1 VIRHREQAISELGFG
16 DSTRQALEELVKLAL
31 TRFGLGGI
39 AAPPRELSQ
48 NLEPVPSH
56 RRVLNLLGRFE
67 AARRCLMGLF
77 PSIQGE

>member
-48 NLEPVPSH
+48 NLEPVPSPSEVSPRRRASSARTSSPCH
-56 RRVLNLLGRFE
+56 RTDG
-67 AARRCLMGLF
+67 C
-77 PSIQGE
+77 